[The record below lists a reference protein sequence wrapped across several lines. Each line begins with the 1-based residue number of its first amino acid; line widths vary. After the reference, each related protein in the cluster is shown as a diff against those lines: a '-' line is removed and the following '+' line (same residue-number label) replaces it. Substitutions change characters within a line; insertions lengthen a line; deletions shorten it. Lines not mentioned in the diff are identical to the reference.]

1 MKFYNKW
8 APFGSR
14 NQNQNFNCQNKTL
27 YNNHIPGHDSEVI
40 NVKWAKDR
48 YLPLDGSVAM
58 NGNLNLNNKQII
70 NLGHN
75 LQNSEDAINLGFA
88 DIKYFQKTAVEKFN
102 MNNYTIDNLPDPK
115 SLRQATSIKYVDEQI
130 NKNIHAQMKPS
141 HKTNRLSC
149 LMQNTLEWSDLI
161 PGGNS
166 FNRVKIADLPPDK
179 GNFHSDNHK
188 VIYTSMIKNSQG
200 SYKYKMGIQCFP
212 LTRNTDYTLCIEFL
226 NVDCQ
231 LWHKPKISIDK
242 ATSKGW
248 TISNVFVKTKSVIDM
263 LIQEQC

>member
-1 MKFYNKW
+1 M
-8 APFGSR
+8 
-14 NQNQNFNCQNKTL
+14 
-27 YNNHIPGHDSEVI
+27 
-40 NVKWAKDR
+40 
-48 YLPLDGSVAM
+48 PLDGSVAM

-166 FNRVKIADLPPDK
+166 FN
-179 GNFHSDNHK
+179 S
-188 VIYTSMIKNSQG
+188 
-200 SYKYKMGIQCFP
+200 
-212 LTRNTDYTLCIEFL
+212 
-226 NVDCQ
+226 
-231 LWHKPKISIDK
+231 W
-242 ATSKGW
+242 
-248 TISNVFVKTKSVIDM
+248 
-263 LIQEQC
+263 